1 MKILII
7 GLEGIHPVAL
17 FADERLSNM
26 RQLMELGCYGRL
38 DNPVLPDGFSVWQ
51 CLSAS
56 QIPSPDVSLNEQ
68 SGHMFSIWSHLQQKG
83 QSVAHIEST
92 SKLDELA
99 GDTSQSLDQIYA
111 ESRDRFALARRYLQN
126 QESDHLQI
134 IEVGAEILQRLWADQ
149 FARLQDFPLFLDE
162 QIGSLLEFLS
172 EETVLL
178 VLFIHR
184 AHNTIESGFILAS
197 ANNPLHAE
205 IHGAG
210 LLDIA
215 PTLLQLIGEDIP
227 ISMQGKSLLAG
238 IDLEQG
244 SADGLSQDEEEL
256 LRERLSGLGYIN

>member
-17 FADERLSNM
+17 FDDERLSNM
-26 RQLMELGCYGRL
+26 HQLMELGCYGRL
-38 DNPVLPDGFSVWQ
+38 DSLVLPDGFSVWQ
-51 CLSAS
+51 CLSSS
-56 QIPSPDVSLNEQ
+56 QLPSPDVSLNEQ
-68 SGHMFSIWSHLQQKG
+68 SGHMFSIWSHLEQKG

-92 SKLDELA
+92 SKLYELA
-99 GDTSQSLDQIYA
+99 GDTNQIYDQIYA

-126 QESDHLQI
+126 QECDHLQI
-134 IEVGAEILQRLWADQ
+134 IEAGAETLQRLLADQ
-149 FARLQDFPLFLDE
+149 PAQLQDFPLFLDE

-178 VLFIHR
+178 VLFTHK

-205 IHGAG
+205 VHGAR
-210 LLDIA
+210 LLDMS
-215 PTLLQLIGEDIP
+215 PTLLQLAGEDIP
-227 ISMQGKSLLAG
+227 ISMQGKSLVAG

-244 SADGLSQDEEEL
+244 SNAGLSQDEEEL
-256 LRERLSGLGYIN
+256 LRERLSGLGYIS

>member
-1 MKILII
+1 VKILII

-56 QIPSPDVSLNEQ
+56 QILSPDLSLDEQ
-68 SGHMFSIWSHLQQKG
+68 SGRMFNIWSHLQQKG
-83 QSVAHIEST
+83 QSVAHIESA
-92 SKLDELA
+92 SELDELA
-99 GDTSQSLDQIYA
+99 EDTTQILDQIYT
-111 ESRDRFALARRYLQN
+111 ESRDRFALARHYLQN
-126 QESDHLQI
+126 QECDDIQI
-134 IEVGAEILQRLWADQ
+134 IEAGAEILQRLWADQ
-149 FARLQDFPLFLDE
+149 PAQLQDFSFFLDE
-162 QIGSLLEFLS
+162 QIGSLLEYLT

-178 VLFIHR
+178 VLF
-184 AHNTIESGFILAS
+184 AHKAYNTIESGFVLAS

-227 ISMQGKSLLAG
+227 ISMQGKSLVAG